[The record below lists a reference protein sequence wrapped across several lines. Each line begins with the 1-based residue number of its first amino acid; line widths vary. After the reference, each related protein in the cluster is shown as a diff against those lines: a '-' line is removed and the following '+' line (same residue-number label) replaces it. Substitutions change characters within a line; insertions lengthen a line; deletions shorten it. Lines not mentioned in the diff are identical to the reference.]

1 MYFRKIANIVLLIA
15 ATALTTRNAPA
26 QSNVK
31 QIWNQAANADA
42 CTVVVGRMET
52 ENFNL
57 PLDPSKI
64 TCVNATDPAYN
75 MIVSN
80 KPALSTQIDVIMI
93 NNGACTFLLAYN
105 AQQSGLT
112 DDMYRWVIKFY
123 DTNLI
128 RPLDHDKAFGYMKLT
143 YTKPISQ

>member
-1 MYFRKIANIVLLIA
+1 MNLKKTVAVTLFSVASVFTANK
-15 ATALTTRNAPA
+15 ATA

-31 QIWNQAANADA
+31 QIWNEAAKADA

-52 ENFNL
+52 ENFSL

-64 TCVNATDPAYN
+64 TCVNTSDPAYN
-75 MIVSN
+75 MIVTN
-80 KPALSTQIDVIMI
+80 KPALSTQIDVQMI
-93 NNGACTFLLAYN
+93 NNGGCTFLLAYN
-105 AQQSGLT
+105 ATQSSLT

-128 RPLDHDKAFGYMKLT
+128 RPLDHDKAFGYMKLV
-143 YTKPISQ
+143 YTKPTA

>member
-1 MYFRKIANIVLLIA
+1 MNARNFATTLLLFA
-15 ATALTTRNAPA
+15 ATAFTAQKAIA

-42 CTVVVGRMET
+42 CTVVIGRMET

-105 AQQSGLT
+105 GQQPGLT

-128 RPLDHDKAFGYMKLT
+128 RPLDHDKAFGYMRLT
-143 YTKPISQ
+143 YTKPVS

>member
-1 MYFRKIANIVLLIA
+1 MNAQNFATTLLLFA
-15 ATALTTRNAPA
+15 ATAFTAQKAIA

-31 QIWNQAANADA
+31 QIWNQTANADA
-42 CTVVVGRMET
+42 CTVVIGRMET

-105 AQQSGLT
+105 GQQSGLT

-143 YTKPISQ
+143 YTKPVS